1 MLPIG
6 AFGFSNEGMMKIM
19 RKKLKYHQLIQ
30 KNKKE
35 LLNNKDDLD
44 RIDILIDQR
53 RTNRKKG
60 KSEM

>member
-1 MLPIG
+1 MLPTV
-6 AFGFSNEGMMKIM
+6 FGFLNEGMMKIM
-19 RKKLKYHQLIQ
+19 RKKLKYYQLIQ

-44 RIDILIDQR
+44 RIDMLIDQR
-53 RTNRKKG
+53 RTSRKKG